1 MIDPKSFQSCY
12 DLFREYGV
20 SLDTDQYEKLC
31 KYEQMLVEESVRQNV
46 TAVREPEQIWVRH
59 FLDSAM
65 LLQYIPDHATVLD
78 MGTGGGI
85 PAIPLAIMNPSL
97 NVTMLDSE
105 LRKIEFCRNVISS
118 LGLDAAAV
126 NGRAE
131 EFARDPI
138 YHEQFDIVVSRAM
151 ANGSVLTELSVGF
164 LKTGGKLYAMKGK
177 QYEPETERFA
187 SAASVLC
194 CSVNETISY
203 SVCGEQKY
211 LICVQKDS
219 ETPLQYPRRY
229 AKIKRSPL

>member
-31 KYEQMLVEESVRQNV
+31 KYEQMLVEEFVRQNV

-177 QYEPETERFA
+177 QYQPEHERF
-187 SAASVLC
+187 SEAAEKLFCLMDEPLSY
-194 CSVNETISY
+194 TIEN
-203 SVCGEQKY
+203 EQKY
-211 LICVQKDS
+211 LIFLRKQQ
-219 ETPLQYPRRY
+219 ETPAQYPRRF